1 MSLRRNMKYG
11 VDISLRRNMKYG
23 ADISLRRKTDYQL
36 RIPAYREVKKMKH
49 FRNTAV
55 VIAGALILAL
65 LATACGG
72 RTSLIAETTAASA
85 SAMNY
90 QAKQMGAAPA
100 AREEAAYAGDEGYGM
115 NSMATMDMVA
125 ETAASGASFS
135 AGNLNEADAAALQD
149 GKSGEKKAFGK
160 LIRNIYVAIETE
172 KFDNMTATIR
182 ERVTSLGGYLESV
195 NEYSDYNKNRS
206 CYMNARIPADRL
218 DEFMNTALTEGTIT
232 NRSENV
238 QDITLTYS
246 DIETR
251 LETLKVEQE
260 RLLELLGKAED
271 VDAIIAI
278 ETRLGEISY
287 EIENNASRLKV
298 YDNQVTYSTVSMD
311 IREVD
316 LTADTV
322 EAGLGEKILTGIEN
336 NLVDVVS
343 FVGALLFAIV
353 IHLPFLI
360 VLALVILLIV
370 FLVKKVRKSHREKK
384 AKKAAKAAA
393 KETAAPAV
401 TVPETTAPANAASAA
416 TAQTAEAKA
425 APETPAKE
433 DAAAPQDVSETEEK
447 PEQ

>member
-1 MSLRRNMKYG
+1 MK
-11 VDISLRRNMKYG
+11 
-23 ADISLRRKTDYQL
+23 Q
-36 RIPAYREVKKMKH
+36 
-49 FRNTAV
+49 FRNKV
-55 VIAGALILAL
+55 MVITGALVCALILS
-65 LATACGG
+65 ACGG
-72 RTSLIAETTAASA
+72 RASMIAETTAA
-85 SAMNY
+85 
-90 QAKQMGAAPA
+90 AAA
-100 AREEAAYAGDEGYGM
+100 AREVGFSSKQMAMAPGREEKYAGDEGYGM

-125 ETAASGASFS
+125 ETAAEAPAAGASFS
-135 AGNLNEADAAALQD
+135 AGSLNEADAAALQEE
-149 GKSGEKKAFGK
+149 GKAGEKKAFGK
-160 LIRNIYVAIETE
+160 LIRNIYVGIETE
-172 KFDNMTATIR
+172 KYDAMTATIR
-182 ERVTSLGGYLESV
+182 ERVNSLGGYLEAV
-195 NEYSDYNKNRS
+195 NEYSDYNKKRS

-298 YDNQVTYSTVSMD
+298 YDNQVTYSTVSID

-316 LTADTV
+316 VTADTV

-336 NLVDVVS
+336 NLVEVTS
-343 FVGALLFAIV
+343 MMGALLFAFV

-360 VLALVILLIV
+360 VLALIVLLIV
-370 FLVKKVRKSHREKK
+370 FLVKKVRKAGKAKK
-384 AKKAAKAAA
+384 AKKAGKAVSSENGAEAATVAETTAKQAAASAEPSAAQAATSAEPQAAVKAEDAPAAA
-393 KETAAPAV
+393 KAEDAPAADGSN
-401 TVPETTAPANAASAA
+401 T
-416 TAQTAEAKA
+416 EAK
-425 APETPAKE
+425 
-433 DAAAPQDVSETEEK
+433 Q
-447 PEQ
+447 